1 MAWASITYPEHPS
14 TLVAAVSTYYEQE
27 SYMDVSFMCAG
38 LERVEAHRLVLTS
51 VSPFMKT
58 LLMEYSGPEP
68 PVISLPDVSQHLLRL
83 VLQFLYDGVMKVN
96 QDELAE
102 FKNILTVL
110 GIKVPNATVVKLN
123 ERIPAKLN
131 PSKDTFVRR
140 PPKRPSP
147 VARSRSPALVA
158 VPPPTPSKVTNVDP
172 SDDPLNV
179 PDFYFRPQP
188 SQPETA
194 DATVGSA
201 AAATATPIIE
211 PDPMPMDDEE
221 EEEAAALEVPVI
233 PVSRSSVTPQTSP
246 PTINTSRRS
255 TRSSVK
261 PATPQPTPQRP
272 PSPEV
277 LIKVERE
284 DEEMSQSN
292 SSLVNTNATTSQP
305 LSDNAQPLK
314 KQGQA
319 LSGCTQTSKKQ
330 GQAPSSCAQTS
341 KKQGRVPASRAQTS
355 KKQGRVP
362 ASRAQTSK
370 KQERLPS
377 GRFRSHRRRQVRH
390 LKDRAQTLR
399 RQEVNGIEGIEG
411 ESKKEEELSDHTRTL
426 RRRVKHMSDCA
437 QTLSSQVAEIRECVK
452 GEIKIEEEYLSDG
465 VQDLES
471 QVQPC
476 SDSAQTLDSQVQP
489 LSDRAQTLRRRHR
502 FEGEEKKE
510 EEDYH
515 PTKNNLK
522 VRRKEDDRDWHPK
535 LKAKKRRVFAAW
547 QNSCLKDEYLWVQRP
562 TSAQVHSLSEQ
573 LGLSEKDI
581 KLWFRKHRRN
591 KKRSR

>member
-58 LLMEYSGPEP
+58 LLMEHSGPEP

-83 VLQFLYDGVMKVN
+83 VLQFLYDGVMKVCDILIYRLRFEPDWVRQLLIEQFTCFGVALGYTATDGDIGVN

-131 PSKDTFVRR
+131 PTKDPFVRR

-194 DATVGSA
+194 DVTVGSA
-201 AAATATPIIE
+201 AASTATPIME

-221 EEEAAALEVPVI
+221 EEEEAAALEVPVV

-246 PTINTSRRS
+246 PITNTSRRS
-255 TRSSVK
+255 TRSSIK

-292 SSLVNTNATTSQP
+292 SSLVNTNATTSRP
-305 LSDNAQPLK
+305 LSDYAQPLK

-319 LSGCTQTSKKQ
+319 LSGCTQTSVEARAGAVKLRPNLEEARA
-330 GQAPSSCAQTS
+330 GAVELCPNLEEARAAPV
-341 KKQGRVPASRAQTS
+341 GP
-355 KKQGRVP
+355 
-362 ASRAQTSK
+362 
-370 KQERLPS
+370 
-377 GRFRSHRRRQVRH
+377 F
-390 LKDRAQTLR
+390 
-399 RQEVNGIEGIEG
+399 
-411 ESKKEEELSDHTRTL
+411 
-426 RRRVKHMSDCA
+426 
-437 QTLSSQVAEIRECVK
+437 
-452 GEIKIEEEYLSDG
+452 
-465 VQDLES
+465 
-471 QVQPC
+471 
-476 SDSAQTLDSQVQP
+476 
-489 LSDRAQTLRRRHR
+489 
-502 FEGEEKKE
+502 
-510 EEDYH
+510 
-515 PTKNNLK
+515 
-522 VRRKEDDRDWHPK
+522 PK
-535 LKAKKRRVFAAW
+535 
-547 QNSCLKDEYLWVQRP
+547 P
-562 TSAQVHSLSEQ
+562 
-573 LGLSEKDI
+573 
-581 KLWFRKHRRN
+581 
-591 KKRSR
+591 